1 MFGANVC
8 TTNRC
13 TTNVCSTNRCSVDK
27 GVDNALWITPV
38 DKVEVVP
45 RLWIRL

>member
-1 MFGANVC
+1 
-8 TTNRC
+8 
-13 TTNVCSTNRCSVDK
+13 VDK

-45 RLWIRL
+45 RLWIRLWITFESTLSEFEGEDGSK